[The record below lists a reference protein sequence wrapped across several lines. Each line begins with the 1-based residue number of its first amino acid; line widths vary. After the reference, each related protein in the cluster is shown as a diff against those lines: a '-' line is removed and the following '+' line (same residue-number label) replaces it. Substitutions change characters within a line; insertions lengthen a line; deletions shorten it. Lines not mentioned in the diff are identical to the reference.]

1 MKFFHL
7 ADLHLGRKLL
17 GESLIEEQSYIL
29 EEIMK
34 NVRVEKPDGIFICGD
49 IYDKYI
55 PARQLSFWMQ
65 RYRSIPESDFYF

>member
-55 PARQLSFWMQ
+55 PSSEAVALFDSFL
-65 RYRSIPESDFYF
+65 EALVKEN